1 MDNTQTRA
9 DAQLLK
15 ESLVNLP
22 EPHVTPAL
30 IAVSGLPGSGKS
42 HLCRQLAARLQ
53 FPILESDAMRR
64 MLFPSPDHGRDESER
79 LFKACHILIEELL
92 RKGIPLIFDATN
104 LIERHR
110 ERLYRIADIT
120 GARLIIIRVE
130 APPEVVKKRL
140 DNRRLGT
147 DPEDSSEADWQVYR
161 RMSAT
166 FQRIQRK
173 HFAVDTS
180 RNISTVIDKIVREVN
195 R

>member
-1 MDNTQTRA
+1 MDDTQTRA
-9 DAQLLK
+9 NVQLLK
-15 ESLVNLP
+15 QSLVNLP
-22 EPHVTPAL
+22 EPSVTPAL

-42 HLCRQLAARLQ
+42 HFCRRLAARLQ
-53 FPILESDAMRR
+53 FPVLESDAMRR
-64 MLFPSPDHGRDESER
+64 MLFPSPNHGRDESER
-79 LFKACHILIEELL
+79 LFMACYTLIEELL
-92 RKGIPLIFDATN
+92 QKGIPLIFDATN

-110 ERLYRIADIT
+110 ERLYRIADST

-140 DNRRLGT
+140 DKRRSGT
-147 DPEDSSEADWQVYR
+147 DPEDNSEADWEVYR

-166 FQRIQRK
+166 SQRIRQK

-180 RNISTVIDKIVREVN
+180 RDISPVIYKIVREVN